1 MNRNMS
7 WLCSS
12 CTSFT
17 KYNCWNWS
25 FSTWRWRCTKKNKI
39 YETDNLA
46 GDELDIYKDDKYV
59 GSGEAVVIDNDI
71 SAVRVV
77 TKQDE
82 IEERTDDDFYNTKVI
97 FGSRIVK
104 DDYKFDE
111 GCILELAECISD
123 PLKIIKDN
131 KIIGYGELVILDE
144 SFAIKVIKVL

>member
-1 MNRNMS
+1 M
-7 WLCSS
+7 
-12 CTSFT
+12 
-17 KYNCWNWS
+17 
-25 FSTWRWRCTKKNKI
+25 
-39 YETDNLA
+39 
-46 GDELDIYKDDKYV
+46 
-59 GSGEAVVIDNDI
+59 
-71 SAVRVV
+71 RVV

-82 IEERTDDDFYNTKVI
+82 IEERTDDGFYNTKVI

-123 PLKIIKDN
+123 PLKIIKNN